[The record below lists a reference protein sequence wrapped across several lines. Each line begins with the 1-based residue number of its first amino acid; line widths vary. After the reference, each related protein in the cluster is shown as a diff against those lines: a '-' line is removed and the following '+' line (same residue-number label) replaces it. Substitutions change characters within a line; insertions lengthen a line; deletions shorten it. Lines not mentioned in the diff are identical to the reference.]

1 MKDKIKE
8 IILSVNPGMDVEDED
23 FNIAEDMD
31 SMDILALME
40 ELEDAFDIEITM
52 EEKNEENFSSIDALA
67 EMIERL
73 QQQYDKYDYRALK
86 LTQEPNFLP
95 NKVEKEKQKFHFVK
109 IIKSL

>member
-52 EEKNEENFSSIDALA
+52 EEKMKRTLVAL
-67 EMIERL
+67 M
-73 QQQYDKYDYRALK
+73 
-86 LTQEPNFLP
+86 
-95 NKVEKEKQKFHFVK
+95 H
-109 IIKSL
+109 

>member
-52 EEKNEENFSSIDALA
+52 EEKNEENISSIDALA

-73 QQQYDKYDYRALK
+73 QQ
-86 LTQEPNFLP
+86 
-95 NKVEKEKQKFHFVK
+95 
-109 IIKSL
+109 

>member
-1 MKDKIKE
+1 MEFDKIKE

-31 SMDILALME
+31 SMDI
-40 ELEDAFDIEITM
+40 EDAFDIEITM

-73 QQQYDKYDYRALK
+73 QQ
-86 LTQEPNFLP
+86 
-95 NKVEKEKQKFHFVK
+95 
-109 IIKSL
+109 

>member
-40 ELEDAFDIEITM
+40 E
-52 EEKNEENFSSIDALA
+52 KNEENFSSIDALA

-73 QQQYDKYDYRALK
+73 QQ
-86 LTQEPNFLP
+86 
-95 NKVEKEKQKFHFVK
+95 
-109 IIKSL
+109 

>member
-31 SMDILALME
+31 SMDILALIE
-40 ELEDAFDIEITM
+40 ELEDAIDIEITM
-52 EEKNEENFSSIDALA
+52 EEKIQENFISIDALA

-73 QQQYDKYDYRALK
+73 QQ
-86 LTQEPNFLP
+86 
-95 NKVEKEKQKFHFVK
+95 
-109 IIKSL
+109 

>member
-52 EEKNEENFSSIDALA
+52 EEKNEETFSSIDALA

-73 QQQYDKYDYRALK
+73 QQ
-86 LTQEPNFLP
+86 
-95 NKVEKEKQKFHFVK
+95 
-109 IIKSL
+109 